1 MKGLGRPAR
10 LLGAVALLAAVAWV
24 VGPQRLRDSLV
35 GTDPLWF
42 LCALALG
49 IVANIVSALRWAFIA
64 RALKLHA
71 PNTALLAMYARGV
84 TSNTLLPGA
93 TLSGDALRA
102 FELSRLGNPKIESAV
117 SVAFDRFSGLWVLC
131 VMSCA
136 AAALAWMGASDAS
149 MASDRLAPG
158 NQNVLLAYGLML
170 VGIVVAPFMP
180 WPVRW
185 IRRLPGSLG
194 PRLADLWQRLRDP
207 ASGLKRQLARSL
219 IGSLVVQLLSAL
231 ALAACARALNV
242 QVPLVWLLAASAPI
256 FVMAAVPIGV
266 AGFGTRELAAVGV
279 LGLLGVAADRAA
291 ATGLLVGLC
300 GVLMGLMAAPLLVL
314 RGRQP

>member
-10 LLGAVALLAAVAWV
+10 LLGAVALLAAVVWI
-24 VGPQRLRDSLV
+24 VGPQRLRESLV
-35 GTDPLWF
+35 GTDPRWF
-42 LCALALG
+42 LCALALA
-49 IVANIVSALRWAFIA
+49 IVANVVSALRWAFIA
-64 RALKLHA
+64 RALDLHA
-71 PNTALLAMYARGV
+71 PSAALLPMYARGI

-102 FELSRLGNPKIESAV
+102 FELSRLGNPMIESAV

-131 VMSCA
+131 LMSCA
-136 AAALAWMGASDAS
+136 AAALAWMGASGAS
-149 MASDRLAPG
+149 LAPG
-158 NQNVLLAYGLML
+158 ALTAQHSSVLMSYGLML
-170 VGIVVAPFMP
+170 IVIVMAPFLP
-180 WPVRW
+180 WPVSW
-185 IRRLPGSLG
+185 IRRLPGSMG
-194 PRLADLWQRLRDP
+194 PRLADLWQRLHDP

-219 IGSLVVQLLSAL
+219 IGSLVVQVLSAL
-231 ALAACARALNV
+231 ALAACARALDV
-242 QVPLVWLLAASAPI
+242 QLPLVWLLAASAPI

-300 GVLMGLMAAPLLVL
+300 GVLMGLMAAPLFVL